1 MKYFQSKA
9 ICRKKRKYQ
18 YNFKKKEKNK
28 LKPHPSCPNNQKPIP
43 VNLEITTQ
51 ESLTAIFRRDRFEEK
66 KEEKEKE

>member
-9 ICRKKRKYQ
+9 ICRKKHKYQ
-18 YNFKKKEKNK
+18 CNFQKKEKNK
-28 LKPHPSCPNNQKPIP
+28 LKPHPSCPNNRKPIRI
-43 VNLEITTQ
+43 NLEITTQ